1 METNDKA
8 RCTVKIAIRC
18 LKETKCYLEYLKEI
32 KIDKD
37 RWTNLISYLEFLSSL
52 SSDRR
57 EYALKELIVR
67 TIVFFKSTKGAT
79 YWVLKNSEFE
89 RKYNSIANL
98 YYYGMELEDYADL
111 WFTKYNSSPW
121 MDGEW
126 ETIVPSYTTSQN
138 RTILVGQ

>member
-1 METNDKA
+1 MKTNENS
-8 RCTVKIAIRC
+8 RRTVKIAIRC
-18 LKETKCYLEYLKEI
+18 LKETKCYLEYLKEN
-32 KIDKD
+32 KIDIN
-37 RWTNLISYLEFLSSL
+37 RWKSLTNYFELISSL
-52 SSDRR
+52 SRDRR

-67 TIVFFKSTKGAT
+67 TRLFFKSTKGAT

-126 ETIVPSYTTSQN
+126 KTIVPSYTTSQN